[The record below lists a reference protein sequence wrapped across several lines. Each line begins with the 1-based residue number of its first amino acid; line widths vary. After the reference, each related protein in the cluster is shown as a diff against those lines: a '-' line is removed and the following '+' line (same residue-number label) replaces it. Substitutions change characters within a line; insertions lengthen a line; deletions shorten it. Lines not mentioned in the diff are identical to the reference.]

1 MPSARPR
8 NVAVVAADR
17 APLRGRALRALALVA
32 SLAAAACGA
41 GGDDAASSE
50 DAVVAKSAALEDRD
64 FRGSLD
70 RGFIRATQQ
79 NLGDD
84 VFAAKWDASRESG
97 VIFMRSYPGAYHAD
111 LASVDPKRILG
122 EEGVC
127 LGDAHPDNFGF
138 LHLDGRTTFAFNDL
152 DDSGICSIG
161 VDAARYFA
169 VLRLYFDDA
178 ELTREILEQ
187 YVDTVKN
194 AKRAVT
200 IDEDLLPSWDKVES
214 KGLAEA
220 TAGNSFLLEGDVGA
234 PSAADR
240 AAVLA
245 LARADARLSGFT
257 IDDVAS
263 VGRTAGGSG
272 GLRRF
277 WLLASDGT
285 RRTILEMKE
294 AATPGVELGRASHT
308 LSSTER
314 LDTLKRELWSTP
326 SPGDYFYVSLAG
338 ARFLVRDRLA
348 KKSVKLLE
356 LSKKDLRNVLRTQA
370 SVMARVHGAHWAGVD
385 KDRLRKWLSGTSET
399 LADRWQGTYDAGR

>member
-17 APLRGRALRALALVA
+17 GPLRGRFLRALALVA

-41 GGDDAASSE
+41 GADDAASSE
-50 DAVVAKSAALEDRD
+50 DAVVAKSTALEDRD
-64 FRGSLD
+64 FRGALD
-70 RGFIRATQQ
+70 RSFIRATQS

-111 LASVDPKRILG
+111 LAGVAVKRILG
-122 EEGVC
+122 EEGIC

-152 DDSGICSIG
+152 DDSGICAIG

-178 ELTREILEQ
+178 ELTREVLEQ
-187 YVDTVKN
+187 YVDTVKDPR
-194 AKRAVT
+194 RAEA
-200 IDEDLLPSWDKVES
+200 IDEGLLPKWDKVES

-220 TAGNSFLLEGDVGA
+220 TAGNRFLLEGDVGA

-245 LARADARLSGFT
+245 LARADARLSRFT

-277 WLLASDGT
+277 WLLASDGS
-285 RRTILEMKE
+285 RRTILELKE
-294 AATPGVELGRASHT
+294 AATPGVELGRASHA
-308 LSSTER
+308 LSATER
-314 LDTLKRELWSTP
+314 LDTLKRELWSTAAP
-326 SPGDYFYVSLAG
+326 SDYFYVSLGG

-348 KKSVKLLE
+348 KKSIKLLE
-356 LSKKDLRNVLRTQA
+356 LSRKDLRNVLRTQA

-399 LADRWQGTYDAGR
+399 LAERWQDTYDAGR